1 MEKSDNKYLYIEFD
15 EKTSL
20 LSAEWIPAV
29 VGIKEMKEEMMSM
42 LEMIKSRNPRNVLVD
57 SRHFK
62 LRASD
67 DVQYWINFKFIP
79 LLIDEGID
87 KYAIVVNDETYKEL
101 HVEEEEEVID
111 LSEFMKVK
119 YFTEGKDAEAWLGK

>member
-1 MEKSDNKYLYIEFD
+1 MFIEF
-15 EKTSL
+15 EPKSSV

-29 VGIKEMKEEMMSM
+29 VNMEDMKVEMMRM
-42 LEMIKSRNPRNVLVD
+42 LDVIKKNKPKNVLVD

-62 LRASD
+62 LRGND

-87 KYAIVVNDETYKEL
+87 KYAIIVNEQTYKEL
-101 HVEEEEEVID
+101 KAEEEPDVID
-111 LSEFMKVK
+111 LSEFMIVK
-119 YFTEGKDAEAWLGK
+119 YFTESKSAEAWLKE

>member
-1 MEKSDNKYLYIEFD
+1 MEKENKYLFIEF
-15 EKTSL
+15 EPKSSV

-29 VGIKEMKEEMMSM
+29 VNMEDMKVEMMRM
-42 LEMIKSRNPRNVLVD
+42 LDVIKKNKPKNVLVD

-62 LRASD
+62 LRGND

-87 KYAIVVNDETYKEL
+87 KYAIIVNEQTYKEL
-101 HVEEEEEVID
+101 KAEEEPDVID
-111 LSEFMKVK
+111 LSEFMIVK
-119 YFTEGKDAEAWLGK
+119 YFTESKSAEAWLKE

>member
-1 MEKSDNKYLYIEFD
+1 MEKENKYLFVEFD
-15 EKTSL
+15 EKKSM

-29 VGIKEMKEEMMSM
+29 VNMEDMKVEMMRM
-42 LEMIKSRNPRNVLVD
+42 LEMIKKRKPKNILVD

-62 LRASD
+62 LRGND

-87 KYAIVVNDETYKEL
+87 KYAIVVNEPTYKEL
-101 HVEEEEEVID
+101 KAEEQEEVID
-111 LSEFMKVK
+111 LSEFMTVK
-119 YFTEGKDAEAWLGK
+119 YFTENKTAEAWLKE

>member
-1 MEKSDNKYLYIEFD
+1 MEKENKYLFIEFD
-15 EKTSL
+15 EKRSI

-29 VGIKEMKEEMMSM
+29 VDLEDMKVEMMRM
-42 LEMIKSRNPRNVLVD
+42 LDVIKKRKPKNVLVD

-62 LRASD
+62 LRGSE

-87 KYAIVVNDETYKEL
+87 KYAIVVNEQTYKEL
-101 HVEEEEEVID
+101 KAEEEPDPID
-111 LSEFMKVK
+111 LSEYMTVK
-119 YFTEGKDAEAWLGK
+119 YFTESRTAELWLKE

>member
-1 MEKSDNKYLYIEFD
+1 MEKENKYLFIEFD
-15 EKTSL
+15 ENRSI

-29 VGIKEMKEEMMSM
+29 VDLEDMKVEMMRM
-42 LEMIKSRNPRNVLVD
+42 LDVIKKRKPKNVLVD

-62 LRASD
+62 LRGSE

-87 KYAIVVNDETYKEL
+87 KYAIVVNEQTYKEL
-101 HVEEEEEVID
+101 KAEEEPDPID
-111 LSEFMKVK
+111 LSEYMTVK
-119 YFTEGKDAEAWLGK
+119 YFTESRTAEFWLKE